1 MEGGVLDSIWIKGKT
16 RLLGETRIQGSKNAA
31 LPILAACVLV
41 PGITVLE
48 NCPDISDISCMCRIL
63 NRIGVK
69 TARAGESLIVDASQ
83 VDTTELPSEEMIR
96 MRSSVILA
104 GALLGRCREVS
115 FCQPGGC
122 VIGDRP
128 IDMHIG
134 ALKRLG
140 AVFSEE
146 TGGYDDALQN
156 AESHG
161 MLRAEARELSGA
173 EIHLPFPS
181 VGATQNAVLAAVLA
195 KGITQIQNC
204 AREPE
209 IVSLCRFLKGAG
221 AKIAGEG
228 SSMISV
234 QGTERL
240 HGSSYRIGADRIV
253 AGTYLL
259 SCTAAGGE
267 VFLRE
272 APSEELGAVIGIARR
287 MGAAVREDVSG
298 ISVSRKG
305 KLQPLESV
313 ETGVYPGFPTDL
325 QSALL
330 TALCQAEGKSV
341 VTERIFNG
349 RFGVSEQLNRM
360 GAGITIAGDKA
371 VMRGGRRLTGCT
383 VQAGEL
389 RGGAALTA
397 AGVCAKGTTRVE
409 NCHFIRRGYEDIVR
423 DFKKMGADIGTE
435 TQAGL

>member
-1 MEGGVLDSIWIKGKT
+1 MDSIWIKGNT
-16 RLLGETRIQGSKNAA
+16 RLFGETRIQGSKNAA

-48 NCPDISDISCMCRIL
+48 NCPEISDISCMCRIL

-69 TARAGESLIVDASQ
+69 TARAGAALTVDASQ
-83 VDTTELPSEEMIR
+83 IDSAELPAEEMIR

-104 GALLGRCREVS
+104 GALLGRCREAS

-128 IDMHIG
+128 INLHLE

-140 AVFSEE
+140 VVFADEE
-146 TGGYDDALQN
+146 GGGGRIRAA
-156 AESHG
+156 AEK
-161 MLRAEARELSGA
+161 LSGA
-173 EIHLPFPS
+173 EICLSFPS
-181 VGATQNAVLAAVLA
+181 VGATQNALLASVLA
-195 KGITQIQNC
+195 KGTTRIKNC

-209 IVSLCRFLKGAG
+209 IVSLCRFLRGAG
-221 AKIAGEG
+221 ANLSGEG
-228 SSMISV
+228 SGMITV
-234 QGTERL
+234 EGVKRL
-240 HGSSYRIGADRIV
+240 HGSCWRIGPDRIV

-259 SCTAAGGE
+259 ACAAAGGE

-272 APSEELGAVIGIARR
+272 APSGELAAVTALMRR
-287 MGAAVREDVSG
+287 MGAAVREDAAG
-298 ISVSRKG
+298 MFVSRKG
-305 KLQPLESV
+305 KLFGTESA

-325 QSALL
+325 QSVLL
-330 TALCQAEGKSV
+330 TALCQAEGKSS

-349 RFGVSEQLNRM
+349 RFGAAEQLNRM
-360 GAGITIAGDKA
+360 GAAIKVTGSRA
-371 VMRGGRRLTGCT
+371 VMPGGARLTGCS
-383 VQAGEL
+383 VQASEL

-397 AGVCAKGTTRVE
+397 AGICAEGLTRVE

-435 TQAGL
+435 TQTEL

>member
-1 MEGGVLDSIWIKGKT
+1 MDSIWIKGKT

-48 NCPDISDISCMCRIL
+48 NCPDISDMSCMCRIL

-83 VDTTELPSEEMIR
+83 VDKTELPSEEMIR
-96 MRSSVILA
+96 MRSSVILT

-140 AVFSEE
+140 AVFAEE

-287 MGAAVREDVSG
+287 MGAAVREDISG

-330 TALCQAEGKSV
+330 TALCSEGKSV
-341 VTERIFNG
+341 VTGGYLTAFR
-349 RFGVSEQLNRM
+349 
-360 GAGITIAGDKA
+360 GI
-371 VMRGGRRLTGCT
+371 
-383 VQAGEL
+383 
-389 RGGAALTA
+389 GAAKPDGSGNYDSRRQGGDA
-397 AGVCAKGTTRVE
+397 RRQEADRVYCAGG
-409 NCHFIRRGYEDIVR
+409 
-423 DFKKMGADIGTE
+423 
-435 TQAGL
+435 

>member
-83 VDTTELPSEEMIR
+83 VDKTELPSEEMIR

-140 AVFSEE
+140 AVFAEE

-195 KGITQIQNC
+195 KGITQIQN
-204 AREPE
+204 
-209 IVSLCRFLKGAG
+209 G

-287 MGAAVREDVSG
+287 MGAAVREDISG